1 MNAALNSARPEI
13 VEGQAQTTYLV
24 DNHSNLHIQA
34 GDQRL
39 VITPAGALELLKF
52 LERTQF
58 QQNVKGA
65 AQ

>member
-1 MNAALNSARPEI
+1 MNAE
-13 VEGQAQTTYLV
+13 AQPVYLI
-24 DNHSNLHIQA
+24 DNHANLHIQA

-39 VITPAGALELLKF
+39 VLPPAGALELLKF

-58 QQNVKGA
+58 TQIVNTSKVT

>member
-1 MNAALNSARPEI
+1 MTTE
-13 VEGQAQTTYLV
+13 AQPVYLI
-24 DNHSNLHIQA
+24 DNHANLHIQA

-39 VITPAGALELLKF
+39 VLPPAGALELLKF

-58 QQNVKGA
+58 TQNVNVAKGN